1 MSALATPSS
10 TPFSLSSPSSTY
22 TPIREL
28 GRGTYGIVTL
38 CTSSTSTTPVAIK
51 RMATIVTSFPT
62 PAAKANALKKAKY
75 IGVSISA
82 LREVKILREF
92 SQKRSSTGHPGSNFI
107 LPLLDCFTPPN
118 TSDICAVY
126 EFCPTDLLKVLSNT
140 NTAPVTES
148 AVKSFMHSLCQGVSF
163 VHSQNVLHRDL
174 KPDNLLFTSDNVM
187 RIGDFGLAR
196 TKSAPQKPMS
206 IEAITLWYKP
216 PEMLLGE
223 PFYSTA
229 VDMWSVGCIFAEL
242 LSVLPH
248 ISAEAAEREPLFPG
262 TSCWLSPHA
271 QKQQAARHRKK
282 AAKGGA
288 SISGDTKDQLGV
300 IFNRLGTM
308 TDEDIDDVACGDVR
322 EYLRSL
328 PKKAPSQALEERY
341 PGAAP
346 EAIALLRH
354 MVHMN
359 PNKRCTVEQ
368 ALSHPYLAD
377 IRCFDEETVALEPI
391 DMAFDSVELSIEEL
405 RSKLHETV
413 MSWHVAEEGAEPAA
427 KKHRR

>member
-1 MSALATPSS
+1 MSPLSGVSLSATPDDAGGGGAGA
-10 TPFSLSSPSSTY
+10 LGSPPSQ
-22 TPIREL
+22 PH
-28 GRGTYGIVTL
+28 
-38 CTSSTSTTPVAIK
+38 
-51 RMATIVTSFPT
+51 
-62 PAAKANALKKAKY
+62 
-75 IGVSISA
+75 A
-82 LREVKILREF
+82 LRRQLTQHVVTRWYRAPEVIF
-92 SQKRSSTGHPGSNFI
+92 
-107 LPLLDCFTPPN
+107 
-118 TSDICAVY
+118 
-126 EFCPTDLLKVLSNT
+126 
-140 NTAPVTES
+140 
-148 AVKSFMHSLCQGVSF
+148 
-163 VHSQNVLHRDL
+163 RD
-174 KPDNLLFTSDNVM
+174 PAYN
-187 RIGDFGLAR
+187 A
-196 TKSAPQKPMS
+196 
-206 IEAITLWYKP
+206 E
-216 PEMLLGE
+216 
-223 PFYSTA
+223 

-282 AAKGGA
+282 AKGGA

-308 TDEDIDDVACGDVR
+308 TDEDIDDVACEDVR

-413 MSWHVAEEGAEPAA
+413 MTWHVAEGAEPAA
-427 KKHRR
+427 KKQRR